1 MRKNATIWFC
11 SKKFNDLRK
20 NPYFKRKIEG
30 RFFEKNERLL
40 HKRNGRSKIHADFA
54 EKSGKNDENPERRKN
69 KVNKLIRDNITP
81 PPNLRPEGLQAENAP
96 I

>member
-1 MRKNATIWFC
+1 M
-11 SKKFNDLRK
+11 
-20 NPYFKRKIEG
+20 
-30 RFFEKNERLL
+30 KNERLL

-54 EKSGKNDENPERRKN
+54 EKSGKNDENPERCKN